1 MRTIIFQALEF
12 TVLIPGMLLAY
23 LPVNSSL
30 KQKPKKMIAWMLP
43 LLVIISFLSGFVC
56 NRFHLSTR
64 MILLPLLFL
73 TFILYQATL
82 RISLWKSVS
91 IYLAVCAVFS
101 CFNSLARATS
111 AMLSFNSEEQA
122 FSGFSVF
129 AVLYNIFCILFEAL
143 SLILA
148 LSKVFFYELDEN
160 LAQTWYVFW
169 VLPVLIIGLNLVL
182 IPKYNTILH
191 TQRFLHGYIVIVYA
205 LLLIL
210 ALFYTMFLMMANILN
225 KNQKLQA
232 DRIKYRAYMKHVL
245 EQQENLFLSVQQ
257 ERYENLRSAIEE
269 ARQARHDIRHHFV
282 QLSVLAE
289 DGNLEKI
296 KDYLQNAMDKIP
308 GFDFHFCENQSV
320 DNVIGYYY
328 ALAQK
333 EEIPFDARVDLPQEL
348 SVDEMDLCLILSN
361 LLENALEASRKTT
374 MSRQQI
380 LLEIRQHSA
389 SLLLIRVENNF
400 DGIIKEKN
408 HLLHSTKR
416 KGLGIGT
423 QSVRRMAE
431 KNDGSC
437 NFTYENGVFTA
448 KIMLRATL

>member
-64 MILLPLLFL
+64 MILLPFLFL

-129 AVLYNIFCILFEAL
+129 AVLYNIFCILFVI
-143 SLILA
+143 LIWHPA
-148 LSKVFFYELDEN
+148 SHVVKDMVEDEN

-169 VLPVLIIGLNLVL
+169 VLPVLVIGLNLVL
-182 IPKYNTILH
+182 IPKYNTILY
-191 TQRFLHGYIVIVYA
+191 TQRFLRGYIVIVYA

-225 KNQKLQA
+225 KNQKL
-232 DRIKYRAYMKHVL
+232 
-245 EQQENLFLSVQQ
+245 QQENLFLSVQQ

-296 KDYLQNAMDKIP
+296 KNYLQNAMDKIP

-328 ALAQK
+328 ALAQE

-361 LLENALEASRKTT
+361 LLENALEASLKTAKF
-374 MSRQQI
+374 RQRIDIKIYRHASNLILIQI
-380 LLEIRQHSA
+380 
-389 SLLLIRVENNF
+389 ENAF
-400 DGIIKEKN
+400 DGKIQQN
-408 HLLHSTKR
+408 HGIFLSSKR
-416 KGLGIGT
+416 NQNGIGI
-423 QSVRRMAE
+423 QSVRHIV
-431 KNDGSC
+431 KKTGGGCD
-437 NFTYENGVFTA
+437 FTYDNGIFTA
-448 KIMLRATL
+448 KIMLRPCINA

>member
-129 AVLYNIFCILFEAL
+129 AVLYNIFCILFVI
-143 SLILA
+143 LIWHPA
-148 LSKVFFYELDEN
+148 SHVVKDMVEDEN

-225 KNQKLQA
+225 KN
-232 DRIKYRAYMKHVL
+232 
-245 EQQENLFLSVQQ
+245 
-257 ERYENLRSAIEE
+257 
-269 ARQARHDIRHHFV
+269 
-282 QLSVLAE
+282 
-289 DGNLEKI
+289 
-296 KDYLQNAMDKIP
+296 
-308 GFDFHFCENQSV
+308 
-320 DNVIGYYY
+320 
-328 ALAQK
+328 
-333 EEIPFDARVDLPQEL
+333 
-348 SVDEMDLCLILSN
+348 
-361 LLENALEASRKTT
+361 
-374 MSRQQI
+374 
-380 LLEIRQHSA
+380 
-389 SLLLIRVENNF
+389 
-400 DGIIKEKN
+400 
-408 HLLHSTKR
+408 
-416 KGLGIGT
+416 
-423 QSVRRMAE
+423 
-431 KNDGSC
+431 
-437 NFTYENGVFTA
+437 
-448 KIMLRATL
+448 